1 MSDDAAKQRLM
12 SVIVGEVSLVDHPAN
27 EEEFI
32 LMKAIE
38 DSGKQGAEATRLL
51 DELIAKSNLD
61 NAAKQ
66 SLRKFIVDSV
76 IPAPA
81 PVNKTD
87 IERTS
92 DMTTQQTAVQQT
104 NDLQQ
109 AVAKGFADFIAM
121 IEKATKGDDEDK
133 DGKGKKPM
141 PPWMKEEMKKL
152 AETLKGLVDDG
163 DDGAVILQA
172 DGSAVA
178 KGLKQF
184 SKDRLQKLKDSLG
197 TLAGMVKEIDSTG
210 FAEFIAAFTPAPAV
224 QANPGAQQVAKAEGT
239 PTWVKEIQSG
249 FADLTKS
256 LTGLASRV
264 EAVEKGAAVPK
275 DLGGDGKNGGDKP
288 VEKSKSFWHGVV

>member
-38 DSGKQGAEATRLL
+38 DSGKQGAEALQLL
-51 DELIAKSNLD
+51 DELVAKSNLD
-61 NAAKQ
+61 EAAKV

-76 IPAPA
+76 KPT

-87 IERTS
+87 TERTS
-92 DMTTQQTAVQQT
+92 DMTTPAAQTADMQKA
-104 NDLQQ
+104 L
-109 AVAKGFADFIAM
+109 AEGFANFVAL
-121 IEKATKGDDEDK
+121 IEKAAKGGDEDDK

-152 AETLKGLVDDG
+152 AETLKGLAG
-163 DDGAVILQA
+163 DDGSDAVVLQA
-172 DGSAVA
+172 AGDVVA

-210 FAEFIAAFTPAPAV
+210 FADFIAAFTPPSAASAMTAGAP
-224 QANPGAQQVAKAEGT
+224 VAKAE
-239 PTWVKEIQSG
+239 EIPAWAKTVQEG
-249 FADLTKS
+249 IANMQKS
-256 LTGLASRV
+256 LTGLADRV
-264 EAVEKGAAVPK
+264 NAVEKGTAVSK
-275 DLGGDGKNGGDKP
+275 ALGGDNNGGDKP
-288 VEKSKSFWHGVV
+288 VEKAKSFWHGVV